1 MAEETNNVKQSVAE
15 RRAEILVAALEKA
28 QTNNGVLLNS
38 TEKQF
43 PRFLDKQ
50 LRVNPANALMMAMHS
65 DQNESKTNV

>member
-28 QTNNGVLLNS
+28 LTNNGVLLNS

-43 PRFLDKQ
+43 HI
-50 LRVNPANALMMAMHS
+50 MII
-65 DQNESKTNV
+65 